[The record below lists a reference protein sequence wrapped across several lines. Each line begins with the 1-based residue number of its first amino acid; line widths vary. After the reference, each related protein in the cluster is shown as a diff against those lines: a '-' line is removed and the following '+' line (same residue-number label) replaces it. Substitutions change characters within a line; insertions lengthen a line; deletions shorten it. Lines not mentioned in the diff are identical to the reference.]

1 VKKEKVKRR
10 KWEKEVM
17 AEREVRRW
25 EMGKRGIDDLCLPL
39 RLCAFATLRSIR
51 ILHSNGIH
59 GMKAIFFR
67 VFDVFRG

>member
-1 VKKEKVKRR
+1 MEDGRWKMEDGR
-10 KWEKEVM
+10 WEKGGSM
-17 AEREVRRW
+17 TCAF
-25 EMGKRGIDDLCLPL
+25 
-39 RLCAFATLRSIR
+39 LCAFATLRSIR